1 MTDREKKDHPEYKT
15 TGGYLKSYEYKEAFQ
30 KSWDEADPE
39 DRKRVWDIPGFDP
52 DIFYGISGI
61 DVLEGQIKDREGQ
74 IKELTVAEVS
84 KLLGYDVKIV
94 E

>member
-1 MTDREKKDHPEYKT
+1 MTDREKKDHSDYKT

-30 KSWDEADPE
+30 NSWDEADPE

-52 DIFYGISGI
+52 DIFYEISGI
-61 DVLEGQIKDREGQ
+61 DVREGQ

-84 KLLGYDVKIV
+84 KLLGYAVKIIK
-94 E
+94 